1 MVGRAQT
8 LDILTLVAGLALA
21 TAPDVAAQALIVDGN
36 CRDGQ
41 PHGFYQLRNANAQV
55 LVVGA
60 FNKGKR
66 TGSFLFW
73 SSDGSRLAQ
82 LPFEGGTLSGTLA
95 LWYPAIGNKASR
107 PKLEAV
113 FVDHRLSGI
122 KRSWHPNGALRT
134 EVRYEKGSL
143 LEARAFSETGTALP
157 VQDARE
163 LARRDEGDHRAYIGS
178 LEGIVL
184 ANLPKCGPGADRPEK
199 S

>member
-8 LDILTLVAGLALA
+8 LGILTLLAGLALVS
-21 TAPDVAAQALIVDGN
+21 APHVAAQALIVDGN

-41 PHGFYQLRNANAQV
+41 PHGSYQLRNANAQV

-66 TGSFLFW
+66 TGSFIFW
-73 SSDGSRLAQ
+73 TSEGSRLAQ
-82 LPFEGGTLSGTLA
+82 LPFEDGTLSGTLA
-95 LWYPAIGNKASR
+95 LWYPPIGGKEPR

-113 FVDHRLSGI
+113 FVDHQLSGT

-134 EVRYEKGSL
+134 EVRYEKASL
-143 LEARAFSETGTALP
+143 LEARAFGETGRALSM
-157 VQDARE
+157 QDARE
-163 LARRDEGDHRAYIGS
+163 LARRDEADHRAYIGS
-178 LEGIVL
+178 LEAIVL
-184 ANLPKCGPGADRPEK
+184 ANLPKCGPATERPEK